1 VVWRI
6 LHKALNISPSK
17 NITNLSGNWLAGVFK
32 QEKAQ
37 IRVGFYD
44 LLSAMRNV
52 RNDYIFNKAK
62 TITFM

>member
-6 LHKALNISPSK
+6 LHKAFNISPLK
-17 NITNLSGNWLAGVFK
+17 NITNLFGNWLAGVFK

-52 RNDYIFNKAK
+52 RND
-62 TITFM
+62 